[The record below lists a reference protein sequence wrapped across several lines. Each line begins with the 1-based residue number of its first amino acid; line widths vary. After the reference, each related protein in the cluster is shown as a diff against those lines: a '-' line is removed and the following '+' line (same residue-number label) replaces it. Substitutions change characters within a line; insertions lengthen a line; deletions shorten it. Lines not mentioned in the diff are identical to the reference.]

1 MASGEWYTI
10 SNVNEIDT
18 PFLAVYPDRIRENIR
33 ILKTLVPDVSRL
45 RPHAKTHKSSEV
57 AGMLME
63 AGITKFK
70 CATIAEA
77 EMLAAAGAPDV
88 LLAYQPLGPKA
99 RRLAELA
106 VRFPMCRLSA
116 LVDSEPAAT
125 FLGQTAIDHGI
136 TIPVY
141 IDLNIGM
148 DRTGIAP
155 EKAMDL
161 FECCRSLAGLQFA
174 GLHAYD
180 GHLRESD
187 LTLRAEQ
194 CNKGFAAVTDLAAII
209 ARLTGS
215 SPTVIA
221 GGTPSFPVHAKRPN
235 VECSPGTFIFW
246 DKGYGDMLPEQP
258 FLCAALTV
266 TRIISIPSP
275 GLLCTD
281 LGHKSIASE
290 NPIDRRVHFLNAPA
304 LQALR
309 HSEEHLVLKSDGGNW
324 KAGDVLYGVPFHI
337 CPTTALYD
345 TLNAVEGGRVT
356 ATWKNRARDRRISV

>member
-1 MASGEWYTI
+1 MANRDWYTI
-10 SNVNEIDT
+10 RNADEIDT

-33 ILKTLVPDVSRL
+33 ILKTFVPDVTRL

-57 AGMLME
+57 AAMLME

-88 LLAYQPLGPKA
+88 QLAYQPLGPKA
-99 RRLAELA
+99 RRLTELIA
-106 VRFPMCRLSA
+106 RFPKCRFSA
-116 LVDSEPAAT
+116 LIDSESAAAY
-125 FLGQTAIDHGI
+125 LALTAIDHGI
-136 TIPVY
+136 TISVY

-161 FECCRSLAGLQFA
+161 FKFCRSLAGLQFA

-180 GHLRESD
+180 GHLRESE
-187 LTLRAEQ
+187 LALRTEQ
-194 CNKGFAAVTDLAAII
+194 CNRGFAPVSELAASI
-209 ARLTGS
+209 RKLTS
-215 SPTVIA
+215 SEPTIIA
-221 GGTPSFPVHAKRPN
+221 GGTPSFPIHAKRPN

-246 DKGYGDMLPEQP
+246 DKGYGEMLPEQP
-258 FLCAALTV
+258 FLYAALVV

-290 NPIDRRVHFLNAPA
+290 NPIDRRVHFLNAPG

-324 KAGDVLYGVPFHI
+324 NVGDVLYGVPFHI

-345 TLNAVEGGRVT
+345 TLTTVEDGRVT